1 MDKLPTDIINLI
13 VEYSTTECF
22 QCKKTNMRKLF
33 RIFDQEYC
41 SRCIRKLVI
50 DLEYELNYDY
60 LREDIENNLSEAN
73 MVMKN
78 DVFLLTVDMLGELY
92 EETEKDIKIYIR
104 RNCHPKTTAS
114 PIQMFNILF
123 KQKNINK

>member
-1 MDKLPTDIINLI
+1 MDKLPTEIIDII

-22 QCKKTNMRKLF
+22 KCKKTNMRKLF

-60 LREDIENNLSEAN
+60 LKNDIENNLSEAN
-73 MVMKN
+73 MIMKN
-78 DVFLLTVDMLGELY
+78 DVFHLTLDMLGELY
-92 EETEKDIKIYIR
+92 EETEKDIKIYIM
-104 RNCHPKTTAS
+104 RNSYSKTTAS

-123 KQKNINK
+123 KQTGINK